1 MNSVEILV
9 PLGMFSAITV
19 VLALFFYFRHRTRA
33 EVQQTIRTYTE
44 RGGELSPE
52 VLARIGEPPRP
63 ENADLRRGVIAIG
76 LGLGLAAF
84 GLILDEGDAVRPLI
98 AIGSVPFLIGLA
110 YLGLWRFG
118 GNRD

>member
-1 MNSVEILV
+1 M
-9 PLGMFSAITV
+9 
-19 VLALFFYFRHRTRA
+19 
-33 EVQQTIRTYTE
+33 
-44 RGGELSPE
+44 
-52 VLARIGEPPRP
+52 LARIGEPPRP

-84 GLILDEGDAVRPLI
+84 GRPLI